1 MSSKC
6 SRSCPKARP
15 PAASSSRSRGASW
28 STSLPGSTPAVA
40 STTTRPR
47 SESSCTRRTCGFTT
61 RAGMGVQP
69 MLHRL
74 WTGALAAAL
83 ALAGV
88 AWGGDRELVEA
99 ILARVNDRIVTVS
112 DFRER
117 LSVELSQQPSPPE
130 GEALGRFA
138 HSLFDTVVEEM
149 ILLERA
155 REKKLTID
163 DEMVDKAIGEL
174 REQNK
179 LQDEAAFKAALAS
192 AGLTEQALRDRY
204 RHNMLLQ
211 RAVQSEI
218 KPTEITEPEVRERYE
233 ADKEKY
239 RVPAKVE
246 LEQVFLPTAADGSD
260 RRQVM
265 RTAQGLVERVRGGAD
280 LRAEATLAGGEIQEL
295 GAIPE
300 ADLREELQALLKP
313 LPDNGLTDPLEAA
326 GGVQVVRLVRRIPA
340 GYRPFEEVE
349 ESIRRQLSQTAY
361 QEQTKGMVERLKAE
375 YLVEIHEDRLE
386 MIIAELGG
394 V

>member
-1 MSSKC
+1 
-6 SRSCPKARP
+6 
-15 PAASSSRSRGASW
+15 
-28 STSLPGSTPAVA
+28 
-40 STTTRPR
+40 
-47 SESSCTRRTCGFTT
+47 
-61 RAGMGVQP
+61 

-99 ILARVNDRIVTVS
+99 ILVRVNDRIVTVS

-138 HSLFDTVVEEM
+138 HGLFDTVVEEM

-174 REQNK
+174 REQNE
-179 LQDEAAFKAALAS
+179 LQDDAAFKAALAG

-218 KPTEITEPEVRERYE
+218 KQTEITEPEIRERYE

-239 RVPAKVE
+239 VVPAKVE
-246 LEQVFLPTAADGSD
+246 LEQVFLPIAADGSD

-300 ADLREELQALLKP
+300 GDLREELQALLEP

-361 QEQTKGMVERLKAE
+361 QEQTRGMVERLKAE

-386 MIIAELGG
+386 MVIAELGG
-394 V
+394 A

>member
-1 MSSKC
+1 
-6 SRSCPKARP
+6 
-15 PAASSSRSRGASW
+15 
-28 STSLPGSTPAVA
+28 
-40 STTTRPR
+40 
-47 SESSCTRRTCGFTT
+47 
-61 RAGMGVQP
+61 MGLQP
-69 MLHRL
+69 MLRRL
-74 WTGALAAAL
+74 STGALAAAL
-83 ALAGV
+83 ALAAA
-88 AWGGDRELVEA
+88 AWAADRQLVEA
-99 ILARVNDRIVTVS
+99 ILVRVNDRVVTVS

-117 LSVELSQQPSPPE
+117 LSVELSQLPSPPE

-138 HSLFDTVVEEM
+138 HSLFDTVVEEL

-163 DEMVDKAIGEL
+163 DEMLDKAIADL
-174 REQNK
+174 RKQNK
-179 LQDEAAFKAALAS
+179 LEDDADFKAALAS

-218 KPTEITEPEVRERYE
+218 KPSEITEPEIRERYE

-246 LEQVFLPTAADGSD
+246 LEQIVLPVADDGSD
-260 RRQVM
+260 RRQVL

-300 ADLREELQALLKP
+300 SDLREELQAVIDP
-313 LPDNGLTDPLEAA
+313 LPENGLTDPLETAS
-326 GGVQVVRLVRRIPA
+326 GVQIVRLVRRIPA
-340 GYRPFEEVE
+340 GYQPFEEVE

-361 QEQTKGMVERLKAE
+361 QDQTRGMVERLKAE
-375 YLVEIHEDRLE
+375 YLVEVHEDRLE
-386 MIIAELGG
+386 AIIAEMGG
-394 V
+394 A